1 MELLN
6 ILIGFHEPFTGA
18 WVEGVKTLGIR
29 KAAEKVD
36 ILKRYEA
43 ALKERYGDSAY
54 AMEE

>member
-6 ILIGFHEPFTGA
+6 ILIGFHEPFSGA

-36 ILKRYEA
+36 ILERYDA
-43 ALKERYGDSAY
+43 ALKERYGDTAY